1 MISSPVN
8 MAQTRA
14 QQMAYMPIVLVDSL
28 VLLIPT

>member
-8 MAQTRA
+8 MAQNR
-14 QQMAYMPIVLVDSL
+14 AYMPIVLVNSL